1 MSNKKVILSA
11 KDISVEFQVRN
22 RTLRAIRNIS
32 VDLHE
37 GETLA
42 LVGESGSGKSVFTK
56 VFTGMLETNGSVST
70 GTVTYGDMNLTNLK
84 TLNLSDNILIE
95 LPKTIGDLTN
105 VENLFLSG
113 NNLKKLPKNIVNL
126 KNLKWLSL
134 LDNKDL
140 ILEEEQ
146 KKWIQSLQNNG
157 CKVFLEK

>member
-1 MSNKKVILSA
+1 MFLNEIYNYKILELIMNNKCDLSNLLLTKLDDNLFNFSNLIELNLCENKLSYINE
-11 KDISVEFQVRN
+11 DI
-22 RTLRAIRNIS
+22 
-32 VDLHE
+32 
-37 GETLA
+37 
-42 LVGESGSGKSVFTK
+42 K
-56 VFTGMLETNGSVST
+56 
-70 GTVTYGDMNLTNLK
+70 NLTNLK

>member
-1 MSNKKVILSA
+1 MKFNVNNYFDGLLSN
-11 KDISVEFQVRN
+11 
-22 RTLRAIRNIS
+22 
-32 VDLHE
+32 
-37 GETLA
+37 
-42 LVGESGSGKSVFTK
+42 
-56 VFTGMLETNGSVST
+56 
-70 GTVTYGDMNLTNLK
+70 
-84 TLNLSDNILIE
+84 
-95 LPKTIGDLTN
+95 
-105 VENLFLSG
+105 

>member
-1 MSNKKVILSA
+1 MIFTLFWESQE
-11 KDISVEFQVRN
+11 DI
-22 RTLRAIRNIS
+22 
-32 VDLHE
+32 
-37 GETLA
+37 
-42 LVGESGSGKSVFTK
+42 K
-56 VFTGMLETNGSVST
+56 
-70 GTVTYGDMNLTNLK
+70 NLTNLK

>member
-84 TLNLSDNILIE
+84 TNAEWEKNSWWTNFDSLSRPHDI
-95 LPKTIGDLTN
+95 T
-105 VENLFLSG
+105 
-113 NNLKKLPKNIVNL
+113 
-126 KNLKWLSL
+126 
-134 LDNKDL
+134 
-140 ILEEEQ
+140 
-146 KKWIQSLQNNG
+146 QSD
-157 CKVFLEK
+157 